1 MQVTEQQTMQKHYHD
16 GQAKRRPLKIGQSV
30 VVKTFDRSK
39 QWIRG
44 KVVKILGPVSYL
56 IQLRDGT
63 MSKRHI
69 DHIRECADLPESEVG
84 RENTSVIVFQP
95 EKSIDANTQGSQI
108 LLRRWQMT
116 VRARR
121 ESWRFGDSDL
131 TDSTVPKQTNNG
143 KYPSRDRKEPDRYM

>member
-1 MQVTEQQTMQKHYHD
+1 MQKHYHD

-39 QWIRG
+39 QWIRR
-44 KVVKILGPVSYL
+44 KVVKTLGPVSYF

-84 RENTSVIVFQP
+84 GENTSVIVFQP
-95 EKSIDANTQGSQI
+95 EESIDANTQG
-108 LLRRWQMT
+108 
-116 VRARR
+116 
-121 ESWRFGDSDL
+121 ESDPAQTMANDSTGPGESHGDSDL
-131 TDSTVPKQTNNG
+131 TDSTVPKQTNNR
-143 KYPSRDRKEPDRYM
+143 KYPSRGHKEPDRYM